1 MGLERQPPPFDFTNR
16 TTALRQAEQLD
27 EDPALP
33 DEYRYM
39 VGAKGVVRALE
50 RLAGAARERTIPF
63 VVFTVK
69 AYPGLDPKYERDEW
83 RDGQR
88 ELLERESRRLG
99 FHFLNTYPNYVN
111 YLNQHQN
118 ANLATVFAVSETD
131 GHPNSLAHSIDAQ
144 ALVDYLVARQLV
156 ALDKSSN
163 HDD

>member
-1 MGLERQPPPFDFTNR
+1 
-16 TTALRQAEQLD
+16 
-27 EDPALP
+27 
-33 DEYRYM
+33 M

-50 RLAGAARERTIPF
+50 RLAAAARERNITF

-99 FHFLNTYPNYVN
+99 FHLLNTYPDYTN
-111 YLNQHQN
+111 YLKQHPED
-118 ANLATVFAVSETD
+118 ANRPTVFAVSEID

-144 ALVDYLVARQLV
+144 AIFDYLVAHQLL
-156 ALDKSSN
+156 ALDKRSN
-163 HDD
+163 HDQ